1 MTIRELRILP
11 PLAIG
16 RLGGAPTPMD
26 NYDVEVDPRRPLG
39 NRRLVPTSTF
49 EVDPDSGE
57 IVRAFVPGELRFSQG
72 GKARP
77 VAPFLEVWALT
88 EDGQLEPL
96 TAELL
101 SRCGA
106 SPTDIRWRVHLGNH
120 KLYRRTGASGDK
132 IEAQLEVADHARHA
146 LEATSTHFWPHK
158 RLPLGHVQ
166 YVKPTLEFPEIR
178 LRYTPAGGY
187 VYGSSKEPP
196 GPGRPDDKNIVE
208 VLYDANKGK
217 WLGYFDP
224 PEGAPELTNPAQ
236 IYAGRQVGP
245 NWVSKGYLDDECDG
259 LIYVTLTAEGR
270 TLSAYTRIGAGAP
283 AYAPDGFPLRTVAD
297 ELEQAIE
304 GCEVDPEDVT
314 AEEIAVVEE
323 IVRRAFET
331 VRLMNTVVMNGNT
344 VDGQVNVASTM
355 VRQDTGDTG
364 RYFEPI
370 MARSIVDT
378 VALENLH
385 QNLLVALR
393 SGTAPWFADVLRD
406 HDEVGDLSAKGRRKM
421 PAMMRGADGRYLTL
435 TRRQVSIIRA
445 VARRAVS
452 PLVGLP
458 ESSEAAEP

>member
-1 MTIRELRILP
+1 MTTIRELRILP
-11 PLAIG
+11 PLAVG
-16 RLGGAPTPMD
+16 RLGAAPSPMD
-26 NYDVEVDPRRPLG
+26 NYDVEVDPERPLG
-39 NRRLVPTSTF
+39 NRRLVPATTF
-49 EVDPDSGE
+49 EVDPASGE
-57 IVRAFVPGELRFSQG
+57 IVRAFVPETLHFSED

-88 EDGQLEPL
+88 GNGQLEPL
-96 TAELL
+96 TTELL
-101 SRCGA
+101 SHCGA
-106 SPTDIRWRVHLGNH
+106 SPSGVRWRVHLGNH
-120 KLYRRTGASGDK
+120 KLYRRTGAPGDR
-132 IEAQLEVADHARHA
+132 IEAKLEVADHARHA
-146 LEATSTHFWPHK
+146 VEATCAHFWPDK

-166 YVKPTLEFPEIR
+166 YVKPTPEHPEIR

-196 GPGRPDDKNIVE
+196 GPGRPADPNIVE
-208 VLYDANKGK
+208 ILYDGSKGA

-224 PEGAPELTNPAQ
+224 PQGAPELTIPAQ
-236 IYAGRQVGP
+236 IYAGTQEGP

-259 LIYVTLTAEGR
+259 LVHVALDVEGR
-270 TLSAYTRIGAGAP
+270 TLTAYARIGAGAP

-304 GCEVDPEDVT
+304 GFEIDPADVT
-314 AEEIAVVEE
+314 EEEIAAVEE

-331 VRLMNTVVMNGNT
+331 VRLMNTAVMNGNT

-370 MARSIVDT
+370 MAPSLVDT

-393 SGTAPWFADVLRD
+393 SGTAPWFSDVLRD
-406 HDEVGDLSAKGRRKM
+406 YDEIGDLSAKGRRKM
-421 PAMMRGADGRYLTL
+421 PGMMRGADGRYLTL

-445 VARRAVS
+445 VAQRAVS
-452 PLVGLP
+452 PHGSGAQEGGP
-458 ESSEAAEP
+458 